1 MTELEKEELER
12 KLTKSDSVIVEEKRS
27 VEVLPDH
34 VREDIRNGS
43 RRAS

>member
-12 KLTKSDSVIVEEKRS
+12 KLTKSDNVIVEETRS

-34 VREDIRNGS
+34 V
-43 RRAS
+43 